1 MAIGLEH
8 SKKQTLEGYN
18 AVTRH
23 IIHVNSGANTAF
35 QRRHLKIKLLQNN

>member
-18 AVTRH
+18 ASDKTHYPCKFRSKH
-23 IIHVNSGANTAF
+23 CISEETPENKTF
-35 QRRHLKIKLLQNN
+35 TK